1 MNQNL
6 NLGILNLSI
15 LEKMRNHV
23 HKMTLGVGLSN
34 HVIRSVCEPGNKSVP
49 QEANSQFKL
58 DTKEIKRNKGRLSD
72 YLEYTGRDHNAVW
85 LYMYSILLDKE
96 RTTPSFPSP
105 KQFRDFKD
113 HQGYLLSFKRS
124 HCLAFSRPLPKGE
137 GDPTLSHRSK
147 ELSPSHITEANPQP

>member
-15 LEKMRNHV
+15 LGKMRKHV

-34 HVIRSVCEPGNKSVP
+34 HVIRAVCEPGNESVP

-58 DTKEIKRNKGRLSD
+58 DTKEIKRNKRRLSD
-72 YLEYTGRDHNAVW
+72 YLEYTGRDHNAIW
-85 LYMYSILLDKE
+85 LYMHSILLDKE
-96 RTTPSFPSP
+96 RMTPSSPSR
-105 KQFRDFKD
+105 KQFRNFRD

-124 HCLAFSRPLPKGE
+124 HCLAFSRPLPTAG
-137 GDPTLSHRSK
+137 GDPTLTHRSK
-147 ELSPSHITEANPQP
+147 EPSPSRITEANPQP